1 MYYFSYTSR
10 AYTDQE
16 SLLKDLNQNVEYRKT
31 AEFFI
36 KCKGLH
42 SYFERN
48 GGSLAYAV
56 ANADHS
62 MDEKL
67 KDGRDYTYSELGRL
81 MEKLKRLEV

>member
-1 MYYFSYTSR
+1 M
-10 AYTDQE
+10 
-16 SLLKDLNQNVEYRKT
+16 

-48 GGSLAYAV
+48 GGSLASAV

-62 MDEKL
+62 MDEKVAS
-67 KDGRDYTYSELGRL
+67 DRDYTYSELGRL
-81 MEKLKRLEV
+81 IDKLKGLERKTNKHQEQVK